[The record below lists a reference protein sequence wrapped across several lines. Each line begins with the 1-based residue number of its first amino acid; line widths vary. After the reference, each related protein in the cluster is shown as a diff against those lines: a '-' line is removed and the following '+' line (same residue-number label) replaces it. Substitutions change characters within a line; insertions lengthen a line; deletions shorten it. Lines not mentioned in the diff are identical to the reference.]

1 MKRYSVIFSHSAEND
16 IYQSF
21 EWGCR
26 EWGEE
31 IAIKWAIEL
40 KSSVENLLKTFPK
53 SQPIAPESNDLLFEI
68 RQMIVGRYRVLF
80 TIEGDSVQ
88 VLHVHGAFVGDDE
101 TP

>member
-1 MKRYSVIFSHSAEND
+1 MKRYSVVFSHSAEKD
-16 IYQSF
+16 IYESF

-31 IAIKWAIEL
+31 IVRKWAINL
-40 KSSVENLLKTFPK
+40 KSSLENVLKTFPK

-80 TIEGDSVQ
+80 TIKGDSVQ
-88 VLHVHGAFVGDDE
+88 ILHVRGAFVIEDE
-101 TP
+101 NP